1 MDPLVER
8 ITAKIAEAV
17 HPDKII
23 LFGSR
28 AKGNATPE
36 SDVDLVVI
44 YSGPKTTREIE
55 VEIQRLFM
63 PRDFSMDVFV
73 MRPQEL
79 ETRKKFVN
87 TLAREVSERGVVCY
101 G

>member
-1 MDPLVER
+1 MDALVEKV
-8 ITAKIAEAV
+8 TAKIAEAI

-55 VEIQRLFM
+55 VEIQMLFLD
-63 PRDFSMDVFV
+63 RDFSMDLFV
-73 MRPQEL
+73 MRPDIL
-79 ETRKKFVN
+79 ERQKKVVN
-87 TLAREVSERGVVCY
+87 TLGSEVSERGIVCY